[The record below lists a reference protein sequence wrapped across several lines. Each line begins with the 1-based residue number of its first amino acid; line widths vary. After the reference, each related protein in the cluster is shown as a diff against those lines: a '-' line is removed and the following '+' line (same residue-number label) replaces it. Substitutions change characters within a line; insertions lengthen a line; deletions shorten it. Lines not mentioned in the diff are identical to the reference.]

1 MMLTIVHLINYN
13 VLGDI
18 MNKLFE
24 NTTTYTSDV
33 YREFVEFHNKKYNL
47 NYNLYTL
54 FMLALIVFCMVLQ
67 FSYSN
72 VSLGILFLLIMI
84 VFLIWRV
91 FHPFFFVKKEANSDK
106 VKKQLT
112 NTYSFYDNYIEIKND
127 NDSFNLRYFKLHKVF
142 ETENNFYLYIN
153 KNYSFVLDKN
163 GFSIGNPDLFYD
175 FIKKKIWYKVF

>member
-1 MMLTIVHLINYN
+1 MLTIVHLINYN

-47 NYNLYTL
+47 KYNLYTL

-175 FIKKKIWYKVF
+175 FIREKIWYKVL